1 MPIKIST
8 SNSKLGVIPSV
19 NLPPVTTCRKNAPCI
34 KECYARK
41 GRFRFRTVID
51 NMDLNYGLYQAH
63 PEAYFAE
70 IKKFLNNG
78 FVSYSYFRWHASGDI
93 VDPQYFQGMVKLANE
108 LPRTLFLAFTKKF
121 EIVNEYINNGGTIP
135 SNLNIV
141 FSAWGSDFEV
151 VNPYRFPVSHVRF
164 KDPKKNTKIPT
175 NAAECG
181 GNCSEC
187 LHCWTIQRGESVVFN
202 AH

>member
-34 KECYARK
+34 KDCYARK
-41 GRFRFRTVID
+41 GRFRFHTVID
-51 NMDLNYGLYQAH
+51 NMDLNYALYQAH
-63 PEAYFAE
+63 PEACQRKYEYE
-70 IKKFLNNG
+70 IKPLLRNFFISAK
-78 FVSYSYFRWHASGDI
+78 YASGDI

-108 LPRTLFLAFTKKF
+108 LPQTSFLAFTKKF
-121 EIVNEYINNGGTIP
+121 EIVNEYINSGGSIP

-164 KDPKKNTKIPT
+164 KDPKRNTKIPT

-187 LHCWTIQRGESVVFN
+187 LHCWTIQHGESVVFN